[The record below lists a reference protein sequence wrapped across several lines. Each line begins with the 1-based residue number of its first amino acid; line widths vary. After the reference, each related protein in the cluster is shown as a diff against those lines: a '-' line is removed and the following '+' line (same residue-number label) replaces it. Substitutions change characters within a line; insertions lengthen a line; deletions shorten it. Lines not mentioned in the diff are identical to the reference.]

1 MGSEFCALSRKI
13 AIGAV
18 DLQFRISGL
27 KDRYRLVEQIVG
39 RPQQIYAFP
48 FLLCSLAEQINQID
62 SCCTLRQPV
71 TKKRRT
77 PNKWLPVGNHQRGPV
92 DKGLEFGIVPHH
104 HERGDVHGA

>member
-1 MGSEFCALSRKI
+1 MCPAGSYLMGSEFCALSRKI

-27 KDRYRLVEQIVG
+27 KDRYRLLEQIVG
-39 RPQQIYAFP
+39 SPQQIYAFP

-62 SCCTLRQPV
+62 SCYTLRQPV

-77 PNKWLPVGNHQRGPV
+77 PNKWLPVRNHIASMKNLVAQ
-92 DKGLEFGIVPHH
+92 FGKDI
-104 HERGDVHGA
+104 GA